1 MFSQKMVLVM
11 ALDSVIKSDDYG
23 GYKSKNLVD
32 CGFKKLPDPV
42 RQDSYGLTAKGESY
56 RPGIIIQG

>member
-1 MFSQKMVLVM
+1 M
-11 ALDSVIKSDDYG
+11 ALDSVKKSDDYG